1 MSEYKS
7 IQSLINH
14 GSIINHEMLADYIQ
28 QSGFEEIN
36 DYSVPKPG
44 DSIKYVRKVEGG
56 NDKFINSWVVV
67 QNNPD
72 YFLYKWYNGTIW
84 SLQKNEIVRLWYKKL
99 PRRTEDSKKIVFAAP
114 AEKGLD
120 VVIGDK
126 VVYRAR
132 DNYSRNRFMATT
144 KYNTAF
150 TTGNFIVSKK

>member
-14 GSIINHEMLADYIQ
+14 GSIINYEMLADYIQ
-28 QSGFEEIN
+28 QSGFEEID
-36 DYSVPKPG
+36 DYSMPKPG
-44 DSIKYVRKVEGG
+44 DSIKYIRKVDGG

-84 SLQKNEIVRLWYKKL
+84 SLQKNEIVRLWHKKL
-99 PRRTEDSKKIVFAAP
+99 PRRTESSKKIVFAAP